1 MSARRLPVLLAAA
14 LLAGAAFG
22 LAACSERARVDAP
35 AAERVPSGA
44 VSSELLAALE
54 AAQKLHHHADA
65 LLRDGETDAAIAEVA
80 AVLEVRFPADAP
92 EADDVRLDARARL
105 GKLYLAA
112 GRLDDA
118 ERVVQEGLASVSK
131 DSFFLA
137 NLYNV
142 RGELHEARAA
152 LLDQKADDA
161 AAVKAELRQAI
172 EAYARGQDINVRVQ
186 ARVYQ
191 EAMP

>member
-1 MSARRLPVLLAAA
+1 VSARRLLVLVVAVA
-14 LLAGAAFG
+14 LGVLG
-22 LAACSERARVDAP
+22 CSSERARVDAP

-44 VSSELLAALE
+44 VSTELLAALE

-65 LLRDGETDAAIAEVA
+65 LLRDGQTDAAIAEVA

-105 GKLYLAA
+105 GKLYLSA

-118 ERVVQEGLASVSK
+118 ERVVEDGLATVTR

-152 LLDQKADDA
+152 QLEEKSDDA
-161 AAVKAELRQAI
+161 AAAKAELRRAI

>member
-1 MSARRLPVLLAAA
+1 VRRLALIVLLA
-14 LLAGAAFG
+14 
-22 LAACSERARVDAP
+22 LAACQDRTHIDTLAAPVAASPELLTALERA
-35 AAERVPSGA
+35 
-44 VSSELLAALE
+44 
-54 AAQKLHHHADA
+54 QNFHHRADV
-65 LLRDGETDAAIAEVA
+65 LLRDGKPDAAIAEIA
-80 AVLEVRFPADAP
+80 HVLEVHFPAGAP

-105 GKLYLAA
+105 GTLYLGA

-118 ERVVQEGLASVSK
+118 ERVVQEGLVSGAR

-142 RGELHEARAA
+142 RGQLHEARAA
-152 LLDQKADDA
+152 SLENGDA
-161 AAVKAELRQAI
+161 AAAKAELRRAI
-172 EAYARGQDINVRVQ
+172 AAYARGQDINVRVQ